1 MKNIIIFGVLAVIVV
16 GAGAYFF
23 VMNKEVEEPVS
34 DQGTLV
40 EDTSMSFFITSANP
54 GKGADLGG
62 LKGADAYCAQLAE
75 AAGVKGKTWRA
86 YLSAG
91 ATADNAMEN
100 ARDRIGDGPWF
111 NAKGDLIAENVYRL
125 HSDENNLNKNT
136 AVTEKGEIVSG
147 RGDEV
152 NVHDILTGSTM
163 DGMLAVDPDKKDT
176 TCNNWTSGSEGS
188 AIVGHHDR
196 VGIDDS
202 APMKSWNASH
212 ASRGC
217 SLENLKS
224 TGGGGLF
231 YCFAQ

>member
-1 MKNIIIFGVLAVIVV
+1 
-16 GAGAYFF
+16 
-23 VMNKEVEEPVS
+23 MNPKPAEAPELPA
-34 DQGTLV
+34 

-54 GKGADLGG
+54 GKGGDLGG
-62 LKGADAYCAQLAE
+62 IKGADAYCAQLAE
-75 AAGVKGKTWRA
+75 AVGVTGKTWRA
-86 YLSAG
+86 YLSSYFTDENPAV
-91 ATADNAMEN
+91 NAK
-100 ARDRIGDGPWF
+100 DRIGNGPWY
-111 NAKGDLIAENVYRL
+111 NAKGKLIAENVFRL
-125 HSDENNLNKNT
+125 HSDQNNLNKNT
-136 AVTEKGEIVSG
+136 ALTEKGEVVSG

-163 DGMLAVDPDKKDT
+163 EGMLAVDSSGKDT
-176 TCNNWTSGSEGS
+176 TCDNWTSSTDGS
-188 AIVGHHDR
+188 AVVGHHDR